1 MSDNLNESTPADTNA
16 DNNAN
21 SGNES
26 QQETNN
32 IESQDTNGQ
41 APQSEPRDDER
52 ISQLN
57 AEAAKWRT
65 KFREQ
70 EKAVAERDKRQQ
82 ELEAKFDAYK
92 QDLAKAMGLAEEDR
106 EEDLAKKY
114 QEQAAAADKRYNE
127 LKQRVALT
135 EAVHKA
141 KADPELTIPFIK
153 GGGQLA
159 TLDPSV
165 DDYEAQVAELVAQ
178 TVEANPKLRA
188 QVVPVSSGNA
198 STPSDNS
205 EQRRITLA
213 DLDNMNEVEIY
224 EARKA
229 GKLNHLFK

>member
-1 MSDNLNESTPADTNA
+1 MSESN
-16 DNNAN
+16 
-21 SGNES
+21 
-26 QQETNN
+26 QQETNV
-32 IESQDTNGQ
+32 ETTTEETTAPDTQSDNGQ
-41 APQSEPRDDER
+41 EPQSVESEPAQGDDR

-70 EKAVAERDKRQQ
+70 EKVAAERDKRQQ
-82 ELEAKFDAYK
+82 ELEAEFDAYK
-92 QDLAKAMGLAEEDR
+92 QSLAKAMGLTEE
-106 EEDLAKKY
+106 EKQEDLAKKY

-159 TLDPSV
+159 TFDPSA
-165 DDYEAQVAELVAQ
+165 DDYETQVVELVTK

-198 STPSDNS
+198 PNPSDNS
-205 EQRRITLA
+205 EPGRITLE
-213 DLDNMNEVEIY
+213 DLDNMTEVEIY